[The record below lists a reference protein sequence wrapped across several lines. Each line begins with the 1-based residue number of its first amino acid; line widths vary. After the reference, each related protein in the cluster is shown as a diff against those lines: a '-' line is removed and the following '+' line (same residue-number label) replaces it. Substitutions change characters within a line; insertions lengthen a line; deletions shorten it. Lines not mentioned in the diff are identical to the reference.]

1 MRFALRSLEEGFP
14 ELQQLGMPLCPAMV
28 NGYEFAGRLGAAL
41 TVSVDVEF
49 VVEGTNVAV
58 APAGRPVAERST
70 DPLKP
75 PLGETVTV

>member
-1 MRFALRSLEEGFP
+1 
-14 ELQQLGMPLCPAMV
+14 MV
-28 NGYEFAGRLGAAL
+28 NVYEVAGRLGAVL
-41 TVSVDVEF
+41 TVSVDVEV

-75 PLGETVTV
+75 PLGETVTE